1 MVQLRPWPL
10 ICLASCWISCEFATN
25 SRPNYQNP
33 PSLSFSG
40 LCTSELLLWP
50 MYFLSKSLSFS
61 FQWRRPNPQKNSKC
75 LCSLNRFWSPHFSF
89 FLLVLISGFG
99 LMSPVHLNFWNS
111 WFCCLN
117 RVENG
122 GFQSC
127 VWVLLLLSLM
137 LLYSLFCLPLFW
149 WDSRRSLDLTRF
161 SVLGSG
167 FLFLVFICL
176 GFVFLKSKYFWTV
189 AVFYL

>member
-1 MVQLRPWPL
+1 MW
-10 ICLASCWISCEFATN
+10 ICHKFQTKL
-25 SRPNYQNP
+25 PK
-33 PSLSFSG
+33 PSLSLFLWSLHLWTFALTHLFPVKISQLLFSVTQTKPRKK
-40 LCTSELLLWP
+40 LQMSLFSKQVLEPT
-50 MYFLSKSLSFS
+50 FL
-61 FQWRRPNPQKNSKC
+61 
-75 LCSLNRFWSPHFSF
+75 F
-89 FLLVLISGFG
+89 FLLVLFSGFG